1 MAEFLKKDFQKR
13 NDKRDAEG
21 YNRNSMKTFREADFI
36 MTNIPR
42 PQQIYRHF
50 KGNLYQI
57 VTLAEHTETGE
68 QLVIYQAMY
77 GDFRIYAR
85 PLSMFVEKVD
95 REKYPDATQEYRF
108 EPVEMSGERQKQEE
122 KGKAPAQGEPKSAIQ
137 ESNALSEE
145 PIKRE
150 NEEIP
155 NIDPLVLQFLDAGT
169 YEERLDILASL
180 HHRITDDMI
189 NTMAMAVD
197 IEVKEGDIEERYAE
211 LRKCLLL
218 YDKFECT
225 RLR

>member
-1 MAEFLKKDFQKR
+1 
-13 NDKRDAEG
+13 
-21 YNRNSMKTFREADFI
+21 
-36 MTNIPR
+36 MTNIPM

-57 VTLAEHTETGE
+57 ITLAEHTETGE

-77 GDFRIYAR
+77 GEFKIYAR
-85 PLSMFVEKVD
+85 PLSMFTEKVD
-95 REKYPDATQEYRF
+95 RAKYPQATQEYRF
-108 EPVEMSGERQKQEE
+108 EPVEMAGNQQSVARKEIEISAAKSGENRETSGE
-122 KGKAPAQGEPKSAIQ
+122 ISAPAK
-137 ESNALSEE
+137 EE
-145 PIKRE
+145 QK
-150 NEEIP
+150 EEVLD
-155 NIDPLVLQFLDAGT
+155 IDPLVLQFLDAGT

-189 NTMAMAVD
+189 NTMALAVD
-197 IEVKEGDIEERYAE
+197 IEVKEGDIENRYAE

>member
-1 MAEFLKKDFQKR
+1 
-13 NDKRDAEG
+13 
-21 YNRNSMKTFREADFI
+21 MK
-36 MTNIPR
+36 NIPR

-57 VTLAEHTETGE
+57 VSLAEHTETGE

-77 GDFRIYAR
+77 GDFKIYAR

-108 EPVEMSGERQKQEE
+108 EPMDMTGEKQ
-122 KGKAPAQGEPKSAIQ
+122 
-137 ESNALSEE
+137 
-145 PIKRE
+145 RE